1 MKKYRQRAAHSYA
14 MVRDVPY
21 YDFQPSHGFSGRPA
35 YSQLM
40 TTLPSENI
48 ADAEA
53 HDLNMSEA
61 WRLAAIVESSDDAI
75 ISKDLDGTIVTWN
88 SGATRLFGYTAK
100 EAIGQ
105 SITVLIPADRQGE
118 EPEILRRILHGE
130 RIDHFQTV
138 RRRKNGSL
146 VEVSLTVS
154 PIKDSTGCIIGA
166 SKIAR
171 DITDIKVHEAALKAA
186 LDAAEAA
193 NSSKDRFLAMLS
205 HELRTPLTPALA
217 AAAVLEADDS
227 LPVSVR
233 EDIGTI
239 RRSIETEAKLID
251 DLLDLS
257 RMKSGKFNLQKE
269 SVDPNE
275 IIRRACDICHL
286 QIVEK
291 GIRLEQ
297 DLDPEVGPLFADPA
311 RLEQVF
317 WNLVQNAAKFT
328 PVGGTIS
335 IKSKRRNGKWQ
346 VEIRDTGIGIEPD
359 FLLRLFT
366 PFEQARPAASN
377 SGGLGL
383 GLAIAKALVELHGG
397 SICAHSSGAGQGS
410 LFTIEIPER
419 SPPEFSQKAIL
430 PDGKT
435 PAQQVRILLVED
447 HPDTARTLQRL
458 LQRAG
463 YVVEIANDAAV
474 ALELARKG
482 AFDILLSDL
491 GLPDASGSELM
502 RRLREQSSIK
512 GIALSGYGTEE
523 DQRTSR
529 MAGFEEHLVKP
540 VDLVQLQQSI
550 ARVLRL

>member
-1 MKKYRQRAAHSYA
+1 

-21 YDFQPSHGFSGRPA
+21 HDLQPSQDFSGGRA
-35 YSQLM
+35 YSPLM

-48 ADAEA
+48 ADAKA
-53 HDLNMSEA
+53 HDLPMSEA

-75 ISKDLDGTIVTWN
+75 ISKDLGGTIVTWN
-88 SGATRLFGYTAK
+88 SGATRLFGYTAQ

-105 SITVLIPADRQGE
+105 SITMLIPADRQNE

-146 VEVSLTVS
+146 VEVSLTIS

-186 LDAAEAA
+186 KDAAEAA

-227 LPVSVR
+227 VPVSVR
-233 EDIGTI
+233 EDIAMI

-291 GIRLEQ
+291 GIRLEL
-297 DLDPEVGPLFADPA
+297 DLDPEARPLLADPA

-328 PVGGTIS
+328 PAGGTIS
-335 IKSKRRNGKWQ
+335 IKSRRRNGKWH

-366 PFEQARPAASN
+366 PFEQASPAASN

-397 SICAHSSGAGQGS
+397 SIFAHSSGAGQGS

-419 SPPEFSQKAIL
+419 FPPHFSKKA
-430 PDGKT
+430 PVPNGRT

-458 LQRAG
+458 LERAG

-474 ALELARKG
+474 ALELARKA
-482 AFDILLSDL
+482 AFDILVSDL
-491 GLPDASGSELM
+491 GLPDASGGELM
-502 RRLREQSSIK
+502 RRLRERSSIK

-540 VDLVQLQQSI
+540 VDLVQLQQAI